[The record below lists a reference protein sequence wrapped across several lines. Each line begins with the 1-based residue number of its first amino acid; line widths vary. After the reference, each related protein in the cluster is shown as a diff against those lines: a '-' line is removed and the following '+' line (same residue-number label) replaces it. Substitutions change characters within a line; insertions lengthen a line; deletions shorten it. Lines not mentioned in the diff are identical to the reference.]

1 MKVRLTDRDI
11 QEIIYERNVP
21 IGFKSDKGF
30 EEKTVSLDHRY
41 GKAQF
46 TQQWFDGI
54 HINEGKL
61 IMNENILMSM
71 ESTAPMIE
79 MHFSLSGESNV
90 SMKGSK
96 EKMKIGERD
105 HNIFYLPSF
114 NGYMETG
121 KQATPNHAFE
131 ICMTEEYFQKI
142 AGCECSTLE
151 IFRDKIRNQEL
162 ALLSQHNLVI
172 TAQMDTLIHE
182 IINCRKQGALKRL
195 YIESKVLQLLILQV
209 EQYES
214 NCTKNGCS
222 CIKHYDVQKV
232 YYAKELLEKNISNPH
247 SLSELARLTGLNEF
261 KLKKG
266 FKELFGNTVFGYL
279 HELRMEEAKRLLLDQ
294 DMPINIVAEYCGY
307 QYVSHFTTAFRKK
320 HGITPAKFRA

>member
-21 IGFKSDKGF
+21 VNFKSDKGF
-30 EEKTVSLDHRY
+30 EEKSFALDHRY
-41 GKAQF
+41 GKYQF

-61 IMNENILMSM
+61 SMNENVLMCM
-71 ESTAPMIE
+71 ESYAPMIE
-79 MHFSLSGESNV
+79 MHFSLSGVSNV
-90 SMKGSK
+90 SMEGSK
-96 EKMKIGERD
+96 EKMTIGSRD
-105 HNIFYLPSF
+105 HNIFYLPCF

-121 KQATPNHAFE
+121 KQASPNHAFE
-131 ICMTEEYFQKI
+131 VCMTEDYFQKI
-142 AGCECSTLE
+142 VGCEYTALE
-151 IFRDKIRNQEL
+151 GFTDKIEKKEM
-162 ALLSQHNLVI
+162 ALLSRQNLVI
-172 TAQMDTLIHE
+172 TAQMDALIHD
-182 IINCRKQGALKRL
+182 IINCRKQGTLKRL
-195 YIESKVLQLLILQV
+195 YIESKVLQLLVLQV

-214 NCTKNGCS
+214 TCTQTSCS
-222 CIKHYDVQKV
+222 CIKHYDVQKM

-247 SLSELARLTGLNEF
+247 SLAELARLTGLNEF